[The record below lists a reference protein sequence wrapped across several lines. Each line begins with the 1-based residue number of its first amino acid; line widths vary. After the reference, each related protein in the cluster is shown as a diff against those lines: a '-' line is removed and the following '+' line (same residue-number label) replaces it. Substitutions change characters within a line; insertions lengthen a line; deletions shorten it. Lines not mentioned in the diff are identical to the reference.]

1 MYRNLFHEFVVGL
14 RENSGT
20 AVVSFPIL
28 KNTHCQATACQT
40 NKNRLGNWSIFCLI
54 ICFQQIHLIPESGHP
69 CQLLQSLHRL
79 GSVFV
84 TMQYKL
90 VEDLEAC
97 SRTEEQIELSPIVT
111 FESTAD
117 KKKQQRQ
124 ANLEACFRADEQVV
138 HNPPIQKAY
147 RTLPVF
153 WDGNQMVGRTQ

>member
-1 MYRNLFHEFVVGL
+1 
-14 RENSGT
+14 
-20 AVVSFPIL
+20 
-28 KNTHCQATACQT
+28 
-40 NKNRLGNWSIFCLI
+40 
-54 ICFQQIHLIPESGHP
+54 
-69 CQLLQSLHRL
+69 
-79 GSVFV
+79 
-84 TMQYKL
+84 MQYKL

-153 WDGNQMVGRTQ
+153 WDGNQMVGRTQWQLEKAARLTVDEVLIATLTQGLLGR

>member
-1 MYRNLFHEFVVGL
+1 MVGL

-28 KNTHCQATACQT
+28 KNTHCQASACQT

-79 GSVFV
+79 GSVLV

-90 VEDLEAC
+90 VEDLE
-97 SRTEEQIELSPIVT
+97 ELSPSDT
-111 FESTAD
+111 FEKKKK